1 MKVRA
6 PAACTPAVSA
16 PAAPAPAASTGFI
29 NTLRLAALAVG
40 AGLVLAGC
48 SVVFTSSING
58 RVIDKEEREN
68 NNNVVGVS
76 DARVYLYT
84 DQAAWE
90 ADYNAYVEGNT
101 ATLPDAPDR
110 RPYRYFQSTTTD
122 NNGNYQFAGVVWE
135 TMNSAYG
142 KTADRKE
149 VYILVYHP
157 NYGLWK
163 NPNPY
168 IVVSDVTT
176 EFPPMEIED
185 LYNEGRLSGRVLNWK
200 DGKPLANAGV
210 NIYVPKKWSYTS
222 DNKVD
227 ESSLEFPTTAAYSV
241 NTDAD
246 GYWSANIRYK
256 KMGGHA
262 DRVNKTRVRVAWN
275 ETDYRAEDPLKGT
288 PAGTSING
296 GKVSGDRDLDGN
308 GRTALEGDA
317 NDWYL
322 LSDDIP
328 ASTSTDP
335 QTVITPEVTL
345 QRYHFTVNVSGRVLN
360 ENGTAGINGA
370 RVVLTVPNPSGTEF
384 DAYSQTR
391 DTQNGTEDGYFNI
404 GTVEWYLKDIT
415 INEADQKSG
424 TVSVKT
430 EVYLDGSTTPASF
443 ATGTAAP
450 STLKPDTAVYLNLK
464 VTTP

>member
-1 MKVRA
+1 MKCILMKVRA
-6 PAACTPAVSA
+6 PG
-16 PAAPAPAASTGFI
+16 ASTGLL
-29 NTLRLAALAVG
+29 NTLWLAALAVG

-48 SVVFTSSING
+48 SVVFSSSING

-101 ATLPDAPDR
+101 DTLPDAPDR

-122 NNGNYQFAGVVWE
+122 SNGNYQFAGVVWE

-168 IVVSDVTT
+168 IVISDVTT

-185 LYNEGRLSGRVLNWK
+185 LYNEGRLSGRVLDWK
-200 DGKPLANAGV
+200 DGKPLANAAV

-222 DNKVD
+222 DDKVD
-227 ESSLEFPTTAAYSV
+227 AASLEFPTTAAYSV

-246 GYWSANIRYK
+246 GYWSATIRYK

-275 ETDYRAEDPLKGT
+275 ETDYRAEDPAKGT
-288 PAGTSING
+288 PAGTSLNSG
-296 GKVSGDRDLDGN
+296 TVSGDRDLDGN
-308 GRTALEGDA
+308 GRTALEGDT

-335 QTVITPEVTL
+335 QTLITPEVTL
-345 QRYHFTVNVSGRVLN
+345 QRYRFTVNVSGRVLDASDAT
-360 ENGTAGINGA
+360 GKTAINGA
-370 RVVLTVPNPSGTEF
+370 RVVLTVPSPNGTEF

-391 DTQNGTEDGYFNI
+391 DTQNGTEEGYFNL
-404 GTVEWYLKDIT
+404 GTVEWFVEDIP
-415 INEADQKSG
+415 NEAEQKTG

-430 EVYLDGSTTPASF
+430 EVYLDGSTTPASNV
-443 ATGTAAP
+443 TGAVT
-450 STLKPDTAVYLNLK
+450 TLKPDTAVYLNLK
-464 VTTP
+464 VTP

>member
-1 MKVRA
+1 MKYILMKVR
-6 PAACTPAVSA
+6 
-16 PAAPAPAASTGFI
+16 APAASTGFI

-101 ATLPDAPDR
+101 STLPDAPDR

-222 DNKVD
+222 DDKVD
-227 ESSLEFPTTAAYSV
+227 EASLEFPTTAAYSV
-241 NTDAD
+241 NTDND
-246 GYWSANIRYK
+246 GYWTATIRYK
-256 KMGGHA
+256 KMGGHE

-275 ETDYRAEDPLKGT
+275 TADYRAGPSLNGT
-288 PAGTSING
+288 A
-296 GKVSGDRDLDGN
+296 VSGDRDLDGN
-308 GRTALEGDA
+308 GRTALEGDT

-335 QTVITPEVTL
+335 QTVNTGEITL
-345 QRYHFTVNVSGRVLN
+345 QRYRFTVNVSGRVLDADDAT
-360 ENGTAGINGA
+360 GKTGINGA
-370 RVVLTVPNPSGTEF
+370 RVVLTVPSSGGTEF

-391 DTQNGTEDGYFNI
+391 DTQNSTEEGYFNL
-404 GTVEWYLKDIT
+404 GTVEWFVEDIAG
-415 INEADQKSG
+415 ESDQKTG
-424 TVSVKT
+424 TVAIDT
-430 EVYLDGSTTPASF
+430 QVYLDGSTTRASF

>member
-1 MKVRA
+1 MKYILMKVR
-6 PAACTPAVSA
+6 
-16 PAAPAPAASTGFI
+16 APAASTGFI

-101 ATLPDAPDR
+101 TTLPDAPDR

-200 DGKPLANAGV
+200 DGKALANAGV

-222 DNKVD
+222 DDKVD
-227 ESSLEFPTTAAYSV
+227 EASLEFPTTAAYSV
-241 NTDAD
+241 NTDND
-246 GYWSANIRYK
+246 GYWTATIRYK
-256 KMGGHA
+256 KMGGHE

-275 ETDYRAEDPLKGT
+275 TADYRAGPSLNGT
-288 PAGTSING
+288 A
-296 GKVSGDRDLDGN
+296 VSGDRDLDGN
-308 GRTALEGDA
+308 GRTALEGDT

-328 ASTSTDP
+328 ASTSSDP
-335 QTVITPEVTL
+335 QTVNTGEITL
-345 QRYHFTVNVSGRVLN
+345 QRYRFTVNVSGRVLDADDAT
-360 ENGTAGINGA
+360 GKTGINGA
-370 RVVLTVPNPSGTEF
+370 RVVLTVPSPGGTEF

-391 DTQNGTEDGYFNI
+391 DTQNSTEEGYFNL
-404 GTVEWYLKDIT
+404 GTLEWFVEDIAG
-415 INEADQKSG
+415 EAYQKTG
-424 TVSVKT
+424 TVSVDTK
-430 EVYLDGSTTPASF
+430 VYLDGTSKPINSGSIT
-443 ATGTAAP
+443 
-450 STLKPDTAVYLNLK
+450 TLKPDTAVYLNLK
-464 VTTP
+464 VTP

>member
-1 MKVRA
+1 MKYILMKVR
-6 PAACTPAVSA
+6 
-16 PAAPAPAASTGFI
+16 APAASTGFI

-101 ATLPDAPDR
+101 TTLPDAPDR

-185 LYNEGRLSGRVLNWK
+185 LYNEGRLSGQVLNWK

-222 DNKVD
+222 DDKVD

-241 NTDAD
+241 NTDND
-246 GYWSANIRYK
+246 GYWTATIRYK

-262 DRVNKTRVRVAWN
+262 DTVNKTRVRVAWN
-275 ETDYRAEDPLKGT
+275 TADYRAGPSLNGT
-288 PAGTSING
+288 D
-296 GKVSGDRDLDGN
+296 VSGDRDLDGN
-308 GRTALEGDA
+308 GRTALEGDT

-335 QTVITPEVTL
+335 QTVNTGEITL
-345 QRYHFTVNVSGRVLN
+345 QRYRFTVNVSGRVLDADDAT
-360 ENGTAGINGA
+360 GKTGINGA
-370 RVVLTVPNPSGTEF
+370 RVVLTVPSSGGTEF

-391 DTQNGTEDGYFNI
+391 DTQNSTEDGYFNL
-404 GTVEWYLKDIT
+404 GTVEWFVEDIT
-415 INEADQKSG
+415 TNEDDKKTG
-424 TVSVKT
+424 TVSVDTK
-430 EVYLDGSTTPASF
+430 VYLDGSTTPASSV
-443 ATGTAAP
+443 TGAID
-450 STLKPDTAVYLNLK
+450 TLKPDTAVYLNLK